1 VKTIKGGLEFDEK
14 IHLPHKKPSF
24 PLAKREKIP
33 DRDVLLK
40 IVIVSPWI
48 ISCRTVHL
56 LPIF

>member
-14 IHLPHKKPSF
+14 IHLPHKNQVF
-24 PLAKREKIP
+24 PLPKEEKY
-33 DRDVLLK
+33 LTELFFLK